1 MKIEFGPTINV
12 SLGKKKKKPVKIYKA
27 PGDPSPAR
35 LKRQAMI
42 TSIVLVLIILFIS
55 FFIFLTPL
63 NIRDIGLWVTA
74 LCLICAVCLPR
85 AIVVNQAENAL
96 SIQATDGDQAAAA
109 LLRSNGRLFLIPIGA
124 VLVLLVLYA
133 SGHPLF
139 HAQRYAGILDVQEA
153 VFADDLSESLSTDSI
168 ALMDT
173 KSAKMLGDREI
184 GSLSSVVSQYNVSD
198 FYTQIDLGGK
208 PKKVAPLD
216 YAGFFKWLGNKAN
229 GVPGYVIV
237 DPVSMSAAYT
247 QLNDGMVYVPSAYLF
262 EDAARKI
269 RLSHPT
275 LMFGNLHFEVD
286 EEGTPY
292 YLACVYDK
300 KISLFGGLTIKGA
313 IILDPVSGHSDY
325 YPLADV
331 PRWADDVYDGN
342 LLCDQFNW
350 HGTLQNGFIN
360 SLIAKKGCRRVTT
373 YSASDEDEEDEDEIP
388 VSDYGYVA
396 KDGDIWIYTGIT
408 SVNNDSSNIGFL
420 LANERTGEAHYFNI
434 AGADEKSAMA
444 AAEGEVQEKRYQASF
459 PSLINIDD
467 HPTYIMVLKDAS
479 GLVKLFAAVNV
490 EQYNLVTT
498 ASTQK
503 ECLEKY
509 RRLMG
514 IEDTGGEP
522 AQAGSPAEDVP
533 LTATAEK
540 DITIAQIR
548 YIDINGNTYIYLISS
563 EEEIFRA
570 KAAIHDEMLLL
581 KEGDQVHLAYDGK
594 EIVTCDVIN

>member
-1 MKIEFGPTINV
+1 MKIEFGPNINFNTV
-12 SLGKKKKKPVKIYKA
+12 KRKKPVKIYRPPQDFSA
-27 PGDPSPAR
+27 SH
-35 LKRQAMI
+35 LKKHALV
-42 TSIVLVLIILFIS
+42 TSIVLVVLILFIS
-55 FFIFLTPL
+55 FFVMLTPL
-63 NIRDIGLWVTA
+63 NIQDPALWVTVI
-74 LCLICAVCLPR
+74 CLICAAVLPM
-85 AIVVNQAENAL
+85 AVSVSQSEQLLQSLAA
-96 SIQATDGDQAAAA
+96 DGDKAAAG
-109 LLRSNGRLFLIPIGA
+109 LLRSNKRLYLLPLFA
-124 VLVLLVLYA
+124 VLVTVVVYV
-133 SGHPLF
+133 SGLPVF
-139 HAQRYAGILDVQEA
+139 HAQRYAGILEVQDA
-153 VFADDLSESLSTDSI
+153 VFADDLAESLSTDSI

-208 PKKVAPLD
+208 PKKVAALD

-237 DPVSMSAAYT
+237 DPVSMSADYK
-247 QLNDGMVYVPSAYLF
+247 QVSEGMVYVPSAYLF

-269 RLSHPT
+269 RFSHPT
-275 LMFGNLHFEVD
+275 LMFGNLHFEVN
-286 EEGTPY
+286 EEGAPY
-292 YLACVYDK
+292 YVASVYQK
-300 KISLFGGLTIKGA
+300 KVSLFGGITMKGA
-313 IILDPVSGHSDY
+313 VILDPVTGASDY
-325 YPLADV
+325 YALADV
-331 PRWADDVYDGN
+331 PHWADDVYDGN

-373 YSASDEDEEDEDEIP
+373 YSDSDEEGDDEIP

-420 LANERTGEAHYFNI
+420 MANERTGEAHYYAI

-498 ASTQK
+498 APTQK

-509 RRLMG
+509 RRMMG
-514 IEDTGGEP
+514 IEDQGTGTADADQPADEP
-522 AQAGSPAEDVP
+522 LV
-533 LTATAEK
+533 ATAEK
-540 DITIAQIR
+540 TISIAQIR
-548 YIDINGNTYIYLISS
+548 YIDIDGNTYIYLISTD
-563 EEEIFRA
+563 EELFRA
-570 KAAIHDEMLLL
+570 KAADHDNMLLL
-581 KEGDQVHLAYDGK
+581 EAGDQVYLTYNGK
-594 EIVTCDVIN
+594 EIVTCENVN